1 MSSSSMDCL
10 IQLIDVTKT
19 FRVGKKE
26 FCVINKANL
35 SIKKGDFIVVL
46 GASGSGKTTL
56 LNMLSALDKPT
67 SGEILVDEEDI
78 TKLSLNQLSRWR
90 GDNVGIV
97 FQSYNLMSYMSAVDN
112 VMLPMVFKGV
122 RKKQRLSKALSLLK
136 SVGLKERLYH
146 DSNLLSG
153 GEQQRVAIARA
164 LVNNPKIIIADE
176 PTGGLDLAN
185 ATEIMETI
193 YSLYKERDTTIILST
208 HNPNYAKFADK
219 IIYIQKGEITVQR
232 SLKSAIQ

>member
-1 MSSSSMDCL
+1 MDSF

-19 FRVGKKE
+19 FKVGKKS
-26 FCVINKANL
+26 FCVIDEANFC
-35 SIKKGDFIVVL
+35 IKKGDFIVVL
-46 GASGSGKTTL
+46 GASGSGKSTL

-67 SGEILVDEEDI
+67 SGQILVDGEDI
-78 TKLSLNQLSRWR
+78 AKLSPNQLSKWR
-90 GDNVGIV
+90 GENVGIV

-112 VMLPMVFKGV
+112 VILPMIFKGIGRRQ
-122 RKKQRLSKALSLLK
+122 RKSRALALLK

-164 LVNNPKIIIADE
+164 LVNNPKLLIADE

-193 YSLYKERDTTIILST
+193 YSLYKERNTTIVLST

-219 IIYIQKGEITVQR
+219 IIYIQKGEVTVQR
-232 SLKSAIQ
+232 SLKDAIH

>member
-1 MSSSSMDCL
+1 MDSF

-19 FRVGKKE
+19 FRVGKKD
-26 FCVINKANL
+26 FCVINEANL
-35 SIKKGDFIVVL
+35 CIKKGDFIVVL
-46 GASGSGKTTL
+46 GASGSGKSTL

-67 SGEILVDEEDI
+67 SGQILVDGEDI
-78 TKLSLNQLSRWR
+78 AKLSPNQLSEWR
-90 GDNVGIV
+90 GENVGIV

-112 VMLPMVFKGV
+112 VMLPMVFKGI
-122 RKKQRLSKALSLLK
+122 RRKQRKNRALALLR

-164 LVNNPKIIIADE
+164 LVNNPKLLIADE

-193 YSLYKERDTTIILST
+193 YSLYKERNTTIILST

-219 IIYIQKGEITVQR
+219 IIYIQKGEVTVQR
-232 SLKSAIQ
+232 SLKGAIH

>member
-1 MSSSSMDCL
+1 MNDSI
-10 IQLIDVTKT
+10 IQLINVNKT
-19 FRVGKKE
+19 FKVGKKD
-26 FCVINKANL
+26 FCVIEDANL
-35 SIKKGDFIVVL
+35 SIKEGDFIVVL

-67 SGEILVDEEDI
+67 SGQILIDDEDI
-78 TKLSLNQLSRWR
+78 TKLSLNRLSRWR

-112 VMLPMVFKGV
+112 VILPMIFKGISKRQ
-122 RKKQRLSKALSLLK
+122 RKAKALSLLR

-164 LVNNPKIIIADE
+164 LVNNPKILIADE
-176 PTGGLDLAN
+176 PTGGLDIAN
-185 ATEIMETI
+185 ATEIMEII
-193 YSLYKERDTTIILST
+193 YALYKERKTTIILST
-208 HNPNYAKFADK
+208 HNPNYAKFADRVL
-219 IIYIQKGEITVQR
+219 YIQKGEVTVQR
-232 SLKSAIQ
+232 SLKNADH